1 MSINVHTS
9 QLPSA
14 RAVARRM
21 RVGALGLALG
31 AAGLTSCGPPPVIE
45 GSGPF
50 IDEQSLPPCPLDAL
64 EAAPGK
70 VQVVMWHGLGVEPKR
85 ALDALIAKYNAT
97 QDKVEIIAR
106 QQGTSYDEVLRKYE
120 AAAATSGLP
129 GIIFVEDTTTQT
141 MIDGGTIFPAESCMK
156 ASDFDLERYEPAVR
170 GYYTSQGVFWPAFA
184 NVSGPVLYFNE
195 VHFKKAGLDPDDPPQ
210 TIDELR
216 DAAEALKKSGIEFPI
231 ALKLDEWYF
240 ESWFNGTGQQ
250 VVNNNNGHDG
260 RPTKANVA
268 NPEAVEILT
277 KFKDMRDDGLLQA
290 FSDTDGQ
297 INQFLALAS
306 QQSSITVE
314 TSTAAS
320 TIKAFLGGTLAEAP
334 AGAAEEVETAELI
347 PRAAPLPGLKEPGK
361 VRVSGGAYY
370 MVKGSKSSPTPPE
383 QIAAA
388 WDFFQ
393 YMSQPENVADLHMQG
408 SYLPVISPAQDDP
421 RLQTFW
427 KDDLAGRMLV
437 VAREQLAE
445 IDPENPG
452 PLMGPYPEYV
462 DAMLQALDNA
472 ILLDK
477 DPKASLEQAEKEI
490 DEILQADG

>member
-1 MSINVHTS
+1 M
-9 QLPSA
+9 LC
-14 RAVARRM
+14 R
-21 RVGALGLALG
+21 
-31 AAGLTSCGPPPVIE
+31 CG
-45 GSGPF
+45 GG
-50 IDEQSLPPCPLDAL
+50 
-64 EAAPGK
+64 
-70 VQVVMWHGLGVEPKR
+70 
-85 ALDALIAKYNAT
+85 
-97 QDKVEIIAR
+97 
-106 QQGTSYDEVLRKYE
+106 QG
-120 AAAATSGLP
+120 
-129 GIIFVEDTTTQT
+129 
-141 MIDGGTIFPAESCMK
+141 
-156 ASDFDLERYEPAVR
+156 
-170 GYYTSQGVFWPAFA
+170 A
-184 NVSGPVLYFNE
+184 NVRLGD
-195 VHFKKAGLDPDDPPQ
+195 HRA
-210 TIDELR
+210 
-216 DAAEALKKSGIEFPI
+216 PI

-393 YMSQPENVADLHMQG
+393 YMSHPENVADLHMQG

-477 DPKASLEQAEKEI
+477 DPAQACPPGGSVPWGEPTDAPDRATSQTSASRLHPGAASHLAKALRAPKPDST
-490 DEILQADG
+490 